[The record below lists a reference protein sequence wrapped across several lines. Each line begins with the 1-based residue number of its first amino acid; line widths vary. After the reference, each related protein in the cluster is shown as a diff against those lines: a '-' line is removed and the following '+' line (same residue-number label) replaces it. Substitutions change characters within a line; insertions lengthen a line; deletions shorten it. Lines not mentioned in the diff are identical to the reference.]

1 MNELIIQEAQDFLIV
16 RKDADE
22 YRHIVDIRHLL
33 KKHSV
38 KEVADFLKECLREK
52 EKALRNMI
60 LIDKSN
66 RRIDKFAGSILRL
79 TLAIKVLEREEVNI
93 IETSE
98 SGAVE
103 RGILQERC
111 SYRRRKS
118 RKWENN
124 CNHGKGKSLG
134 NTSQCIT

>member
-79 TLAIKVLEREEVNI
+79 TLAIKVLEREEVNLI
-93 IETSE
+93 GISE
-98 SGAVE
+98 SRTKICGFIQK
-103 RGILQERC
+103 RNRSGNRNT
-111 SYRRRKS
+111 
-118 RKWENN
+118 RKWQDHDSYGEDRIS
-124 CNHGKGKSLG
+124 HHP
-134 NTSQCIT
+134 SQRSA